1 LLHLPVYGA
10 ILIAQGLAIL
20 KSHGE
25 QYNIFG
31 KHMQTREYFFCFCE
45 KYFSGEKMKTKPIEN
60 FKGKKPS
67 AILDENIKLITD
79 LLGESQDFIG
89 RKFSPG
95 GEGAPTLYMA
105 YFDAM
110 TNREAMDFTVIK
122 RLFEMNWGSLSPS
135 ERGASVYETLRD
147 RGIATTD
154 ISETEDM
161 FDVLYFIHAGDTAIF
176 VEGCEKV
183 CVVATRGFPNRGIQ
197 SAETEVVV
205 QGPREAFSEVM
216 RFNTALIRRR
226 IRDNSL
232 VVKQTKMGKRS
243 LTDIAIVYMK
253 DIAREEVVAEVEKR
267 LQEIDID
274 GILDSGV
281 VEQFIEESWLSPFP
295 QVQLTERPDKAASS
309 ILEGRIAVIV
319 DNSPFVIIVPVTLN
333 AFFQASEDY
342 YSRWQVMSV
351 TRFLRFVGAFI
362 AVALPGVYIATALF
376 HPSMIPLLM
385 VSRLAEAS
393 RAVPFPAVLEF
404 FLLDAAFELLRE
416 AGIRLRSASGG
427 TIGIVGGIIIGQAA
441 VEAGLVSP
449 IVVIIVALTGIATF
463 SIPSV
468 SLVYGFRLVKYG
480 IMTLAAF
487 FGFFGLLIGMILTL
501 VHLAGLKSFGFPY
514 LMPFAA
520 SEMSRGED
528 LKDSLF
534 RFPLF
539 CLKKRPFFARQDE
552 ITRMK

>member
-1 LLHLPVYGA
+1 MTAKHYFKGNVFN
-10 ILIAQGLAIL
+10 
-20 KSHGE
+20 S
-25 QYNIFG
+25 NIESF
-31 KHMQTREYFFCFCE
+31 K
-45 KYFSGEKMKTKPIEN
+45 GEK
-60 FKGKKPS
+60 PS
-67 AILDENIKLITD
+67 TCVEENITLIEE
-79 LLGESQDFIG
+79 LFSESQDFIG
-89 RKFSPG
+89 RKFAPG
-95 GEGAPTLYMA
+95 GAGAPTLYMA

-110 TNREAMDFTVIK
+110 TNREMMDLSVIR
-122 RLFEMNWGSLSPS
+122 RLFDMDWASLTP
-135 ERGASVYETLRD
+135 EEKGENIYETLRD

-154 ISETEDM
+154 ISETDDM
-161 FDVLYFIHAGDTAIF
+161 FDILYFINAGDTAVFID
-176 VEGCEKV
+176 GCEKC

-197 SAETEVVV
+197 SAELEVVV

-226 IRDNSL
+226 IRDNHLRVIQS
-232 VVKQTKMGKRS
+232 KMGKRS
-243 LTDIAIVYMK
+243 LTDIAVVYMD
-253 DIAREEVVAEVEKR
+253 DIVRPEVLAEVQKR
-267 LQEIDID
+267 LEDIEID
-274 GILDSGV
+274 GILDSGS

-309 ILEGRIAVIV
+309 ILEGRIAIIV

-333 AFFQASEDY
+333 TFFQASEDY

-362 AVALPGVYIATALF
+362 AVALPAVYLAVALY

-393 RAVPFPAVLEF
+393 QAVPFPAVIEF
-404 FLLDAAFELLRE
+404 ILLDAAFELLRE
-416 AGIRLRSASGG
+416 AGIRLKSASGG
-427 TIGIVGGIIIGQAA
+427 TIGIVGGLIIGQAA

-480 IMTLAAF
+480 MLLLSAF
-487 FGFFGLLIGMILTL
+487 LGFFGLLIGMIIAL

-520 SEMSRGED
+520 SEMNGYED

-539 CLKKRPFFARQDE
+539 SLKKRPFFANPSE
-552 ITRMK
+552 AARMK

>member
-1 LLHLPVYGA
+1 
-10 ILIAQGLAIL
+10 
-20 KSHGE
+20 
-25 QYNIFG
+25 
-31 KHMQTREYFFCFCE
+31 
-45 KYFSGEKMKTKPIEN
+45 
-60 FKGKKPS
+60 
-67 AILDENIKLITD
+67 
-79 LLGESQDFIG
+79 
-89 RKFSPG
+89 
-95 GEGAPTLYMA
+95 
-105 YFDAM
+105 
-110 TNREAMDFTVIK
+110 MDFTVIR
-122 RLFEMNWGSLSPS
+122 RLFDMDWEDVAPDPLLSPADKA
-135 ERGASVYETLRD
+135 GKIYETLRD

-154 ISETEDM
+154 ISETDDM
-161 FDVLYFIHAGDTAIF
+161 FDILYFINAGDTAVFI
-176 VEGCEKV
+176 EGCDK
-183 CVVATRGFPNRGIQ
+183 CIVVATRGFPNRGIQ

-226 IRDNSL
+226 IRDNHL
-232 VVKQTKMGKRS
+232 ICKQSKLGKRS
-243 LTDIAIVYMK
+243 LTDIALMYMSDIV
-253 DIAREEVVAEVEKR
+253 RPEVLAEVEKR
-267 LQEIDID
+267 LEEIEID
-274 GILDSGV
+274 GILDSGS
-281 VEQFIEESWLSPFP
+281 VEQFIEESWISPFP

-333 AFFQASEDY
+333 TFFQASEDY

-362 AVALPGVYIATALF
+362 AVALPGVYLAIALF

-385 VSRLAEAS
+385 VSRLAES
-393 RAVPFPAVLEF
+393 SQAVPFPAVLEF
-404 FLLDAAFELLRE
+404 ILLDAAFELLRE

-427 TIGIVGGIIIGQAA
+427 TIGIVGGLIIGQAA

-480 IMTLAAF
+480 VLALSAF
-487 FGFFGLLIGMILTL
+487 LGFFGLIIGLIITL
-501 VHLAGLKSFGFPY
+501 IHLAALRSFGFPY

-520 SEMSRGED
+520 SEMSGYED

-539 CLKKRPFFARQDE
+539 SLKKRPFFANQEQRS
-552 ITRMK
+552 RM

>member
-1 LLHLPVYGA
+1 MVVT
-10 ILIAQGLAIL
+10 
-20 KSHGE
+20 KK
-25 QYNIFG
+25 NI
-31 KHMQTREYFFCFCE
+31 ED
-45 KYFSGEKMKTKPIEN
+45 
-60 FKGKKPS
+60 FKGQKPS
-67 AILDENIKLITD
+67 KILDENEQLCKD
-79 LLGESQDFIG
+79 LFGESQDYIG
-89 RKFSPG
+89 RKFAPG
-95 GEGAPTLYMA
+95 GAGAPWLYMA

-110 TNREAMDFTVIK
+110 TNREAMDFTVIR
-122 RLFEMNWGSLSPS
+122 RLFDMDWASLT
-135 ERGASVYETLRD
+135 EEEKGEGIYETLRD

-154 ISETEDM
+154 ISETDDM
-161 FDVLYFIHAGDTAIF
+161 FDILYFINAGDTAVFID
-176 VEGCEKV
+176 GCDK
-183 CVVATRGFPNRGIQ
+183 CIVVATRGFPNRGIQ

-226 IRDNSL
+226 IRDNHL
-232 VVKQTKMGKRS
+232 VVKQSKLGKRS
-243 LTDIAIVYMK
+243 LTDIAVVYMS
-253 DIAREEVVAEVEKR
+253 DIVRPEVLAEVERR
-267 LQEIDID
+267 LESIDVD
-274 GILDSGV
+274 GILDSGS

-362 AVALPGVYIATALF
+362 AVALPGLYLAVALF

-393 RAVPFPAVLEF
+393 QAVPFPAVIEF
-404 FLLDAAFELLRE
+404 ILLDAAFELLRE
-416 AGIRLRSASGG
+416 AGIRLKSASGG
-427 TIGIVGGIIIGQAA
+427 TIGIVGGLIIGQAA

-468 SLVYGFRLVKYG
+468 SLVYGFRLVKYVV
-480 IMTLAAF
+480 LFLSAF
-487 FGFFGLLIGMILTL
+487 LGFFGLIIGMLLTL
-501 VHLAGLKSFGFPY
+501 IHLAGLQSFGFPY

-520 SEMSRGED
+520 SELSKGED

-539 CLKKRPFFARQDE
+539 CLKRRPFFANQDE
-552 ITRMK
+552 AVRMK

>member
-1 LLHLPVYGA
+1 MSD
-10 ILIAQGLAIL
+10 I
-20 KSHGE
+20 S
-25 QYNIFG
+25 QY
-31 KHMQTREYFFCFCE
+31 
-45 KYFSGEKMKTKPIEN
+45 
-60 FKGKKPS
+60 KGKKPS
-67 AILDENIKLITD
+67 ANLDENIKLLTD
-79 LLGESQDFIG
+79 LFGESQDFIG
-89 RKFSPG
+89 RHFSPG
-95 GEGAPTLYMA
+95 GEGAPRIYMA

-122 RLFEMNWGSLSPS
+122 RLFDMDWATLTPQEKS
-135 ERGASVYETLRD
+135 RGLYLTLRD

-154 ISETEDM
+154 ISETDDM
-161 FDVLYFIHAGDTAIF
+161 FDILYFIHAGDTPIF
-176 VEGCEKV
+176 IDGCTK
-183 CVVATRGFPNRGIQ
+183 CIVVATRGFPNRGIQ

-216 RFNTALIRRR
+216 RFNTALMRRR
-226 IRDNSL
+226 IRDNHL
-232 VVKQTKMGKRS
+232 VVKQSKLGMRS
-243 LTDIAIVYMK
+243 LTDIALVYMS
-253 DIAREEVVAEVEKR
+253 DIVRPEVLAEVERR
-267 LQEIDID
+267 LESIEID
-274 GILDSGV
+274 GILDSGC

-309 ILEGRIAVIV
+309 VLEGRVAVII
-319 DNSPFVIIVPVTLN
+319 DNSPFVIIVPATLN
-333 AFFQASEDY
+333 TFFQASEDY

-362 AVALPGVYIATALF
+362 AVALPGAYLAFALF

-393 RAVPFPAVLEF
+393 QAVPFPAVLEF
-404 FLLDAAFELLRE
+404 ILLDAAFELLRE

-427 TIGIVGGIIIGQAA
+427 TIGIVGGLIIGQAA

-468 SLVYGFRLVKYG
+468 SLVYSFRLVKYG
-480 IMTLAAF
+480 ILGLSAF
-487 FGFFGLLIGMILTL
+487 LGFFGLIIGLIVTL
-501 VHLAGLKSFGFPY
+501 VHLAALKSFGFPY

-520 SEMSRGED
+520 SEMNAHED

-539 CLKKRPFFARQDE
+539 SLKKRPFFANQE
-552 ITRMK
+552 QSARMK

>member
-1 LLHLPVYGA
+1 M
-10 ILIAQGLAIL
+10 
-20 KSHGE
+20 
-25 QYNIFG
+25 F
-31 KHMQTREYFFCFCE
+31 E
-45 KYFSGEKMKTKPIEN
+45 K

-67 AILDENIKLITD
+67 ASLDENMKIVKD
-79 LLGESQDFIG
+79 LFGESQDFIG
-89 RKFSPG
+89 RKFAPG
-95 GEGAPTLYMA
+95 GAGAPWLYMA

-110 TNREAMDFTVIK
+110 TNREAMDLTVIR
-122 RLFEMNWGSLSPS
+122 RLFDMDWASLTP
-135 ERGASVYETLRD
+135 EEKGEGIYETLRD

-161 FDVLYFIHAGDTAIF
+161 FDVLYFINAGDTAVFI
-176 VEGCEKV
+176 EGCEKV
-183 CVVATRGFPNRGIQ
+183 IVVATRGFPNRGIQ
-197 SAETEVVV
+197 DAQTEVVV

-226 IRDNSL
+226 IRDNHL
-232 VVKQTKMGKRS
+232 IVKQSKLGQRS
-243 LTDIAIVYMK
+243 LTDIAIVYMS
-253 DIAREEVVAEVEKR
+253 DIVRPEVLAEVEKR
-267 LQEIDID
+267 LEAIEIDC
-274 GILDSGV
+274 ILDSGS
-281 VEQFIEESWLSPFP
+281 VEQLIEESWLSPFP

-309 ILEGRIAVIV
+309 ILEGRVVIIV

-333 AFFQASEDY
+333 SFFQASEDY

-362 AVALPGVYIATALF
+362 AVSLPGAYISVALF
-376 HPSMIPLLM
+376 HPSMIPLTM

-393 RAVPFPAVLEF
+393 QAVPFPAVLEF
-404 FLLDAAFELLRE
+404 ILLDSAFELLRE

-427 TIGIVGGIIIGQAA
+427 TIGIVGGLIIGQAS

-480 IMTLAAF
+480 ILALSAF
-487 FGFFGLLIGMILTL
+487 FGFFGLIIGLIITL
-501 VHLAGLKSFGFPY
+501 IHLASMTSFGFPY

-520 SEMSRGED
+520 SEMSGYQD

-539 CLKKRPFFARQDE
+539 SLKKRPFFANRSE
-552 ITRMK
+552 STRMK

>member
-1 LLHLPVYGA
+1 MIQDY
-10 ILIAQGLAIL
+10 
-20 KSHGE
+20 
-25 QYNIFG
+25 
-31 KHMQTREYFFCFCE
+31 
-45 KYFSGEKMKTKPIEN
+45 
-60 FKGKKPS
+60 KGKKPS
-67 AILDENIKLITD
+67 AVLEENIKLITD
-79 LLGESQDFIG
+79 LFGESQDYIG
-89 RKFSPG
+89 RKFAPG
-95 GEGAPTLYMA
+95 GAGAPWLYMA

-122 RLFEMNWGSLSPS
+122 RLFDMDWASLTA
-135 ERGASVYETLRD
+135 EEKDGIYETLRD

-154 ISETEDM
+154 ISETDDM
-161 FDVLYFIHAGDTAIF
+161 FDILYFIHAGDTAVFI
-176 VEGCEKV
+176 EGCQKV
-183 CVVATRGFPNRGIQ
+183 IVVATRGFPNRGIQ

-232 VVKQTKMGKRS
+232 VVKQSKLGKRS
-243 LTDIAIVYMK
+243 LTDIAVVYMK
-253 DIAREEVVAEVEKR
+253 DIVRPAVLAEVEKR
-267 LQEIDID
+267 LEEIDID
-274 GILDSGV
+274 AILDSGG
-281 VEQFIEESWLSPFP
+281 VEQLIEENWLSPFP

-309 ILEGRIAVIV
+309 ILEGRIAVII
-319 DNSPFVIIVPVTLN
+319 DNSPFVMIVPVTLN

-351 TRFLRFVGAFI
+351 TRFLRFAGAFI
-362 AVALPGVYIATALF
+362 AIALPGIYIAFALF

-385 VSRLAEAS
+385 VSQLAEAS

-404 FLLDAAFELLRE
+404 FMLDAAFELLRE

-480 IMTLAAF
+480 IMILAGF
-487 FGFFGLLIGMILTL
+487 FGYFGLLIGLIITL
-501 VHLAGLKSFGFPY
+501 VHLADLKSFGFPY

-520 SEMSRGED
+520 SELNSHED

-539 CLKKRPFFARQDE
+539 CMKKRPFFANRRHAA
-552 ITRMK
+552 RMK